1 LKSPKSNPVI
11 LRLPIF
17 LSLFLVICSPAR
29 PADHLSN
36 PLADSPNWKS
46 LAKFQKT
53 ITHDEFEQLLQG
65 VYCTHGIN
73 DEFIR
78 VDPKAACILMDRD
91 AQTWFTL
98 RFATSERTR
107 QIFPR
112 GWRAANALPRKKK
125 AGVLSGLKI
134 ALDPGHIGG
143 EWAKMEERWFKS
155 GDASP
160 VEEGEMTLRVA
171 KMLAERLRALGAR
184 VSFVREKTEPVTPFR
199 PDDFKEAARAV
210 LKASGTENP
219 RDEFDGPDDPLKEQT
234 VRWQSEIL
242 FYRTSEIR
250 ERARRVNAKLRPD
263 LVLCLHFNAEAWGD
277 ERNPTLSDKNHL
289 HLLVNGSYGPA
300 ELQFDDERFEML
312 RRLLSRV
319 FDEEIKVADTAAA
332 AMAKKTGLPPYEY
345 TTDNVTKVGTSG
357 YVYARNLVAT
367 RLYQCP
373 VVYFEP
379 YVMNSHDV
387 FARVQVGD
395 YEGTRT
401 INGVERPSI
410 YREYVDGVVDG
421 LVDYY
426 KAALGGSR
434 APPRDAN

>member
-1 LKSPKSNPVI
+1 VI
-11 LRLPIF
+11 FRLP
-17 LSLFLVICSPAR
+17 LFLFLFLFLCSTAGA
-29 PADHLSN
+29 ADRLSN
-36 PLADSPNWKS
+36 PLADSPSWKS

-53 ITHDEFEQLLQG
+53 ITHDEFERLLEG
-65 VYCTHGIN
+65 VYCSHGIS
-73 DEFIR
+73 DAFIR

-91 AQTWFTL
+91 AETWFTL
-98 RFATSERTR
+98 RFATSDRTR
-107 QIFPR
+107 RIPPHA
-112 GWRAANALPRKKK
+112 WRAANALPRGKK

-143 EWAKMEERWFKS
+143 AWAKMEERWFKS
-155 GDASP
+155 GDALP
-160 VEEGEMTLRVA
+160 VEEGEMTLQVA

-184 VSFVREKTEPVTPFR
+184 VSFVRDKTEPVTPFR

-210 LKASGTENP
+210 LKAGGTENP
-219 RDEFDGPDDPLKEQT
+219 RDEFAGPDDPQKEQT

-250 ERARRVNAKLRPD
+250 ERARRVNSKLRPD
-263 LVLCLHFNAEAWGD
+263 VVLCLHFNAEAWGD
-277 ERNPTLSDKNHL
+277 ERNPTLSEKNHL

-300 ELQFDDERFEML
+300 ELESDDERFEML
-312 RRLLSRV
+312 HRLLSRV
-319 FDEEIKVADTAAA
+319 YDEEIKVADTAAA
-332 AMAKKTGLPPYEY
+332 AMAKRTGLPPYQY

-379 YVMNSHDV
+379 YVMNSHEV
-387 FARVQVGD
+387 FARVQAGD
-395 YEGTRT
+395 YDGTRM

-421 LVDYY
+421 LVEYY
-426 KAALGGSR
+426 R
-434 APPRDAN
+434 ANR